1 MFRAFGA
8 KSAFSD
14 PPAMVF
20 ECVCVAAFVSV
31 TFIAFDM
38 PMIRAPRLAV
48 TYQPAVTPVI
58 ERTAV
63 GGSADISGGV
73 GRLTAPIAPAL
84 IAYEKIGA
92 AFGAERALPHL
103 PAVFGRP
110 SKRIILGVE
119 IGRAVRAF
127 VAFDPV
133 DGPLLKHDCLRWRIV
148 DTP

>member
-1 MFRAFGA
+1 MFCTFGA
-8 KSAFSD
+8 EGALSD
-14 PPAMVF
+14 LPAVIF
-20 ECVCVAAFVSV
+20 KCVCVAALVGVAFV
-31 TFIAFDM
+31 AFDM

-48 TYQPAVTPVI
+48 TYQPAVTPII

-63 GGSADISGGV
+63 IGSADISGGM
-73 GRLTAPIAPAL
+73 GRLIAPIAPAL
-84 IAYEKIGA
+84 AAYKKIGA
-92 AFGAERALPHL
+92 AFGAEGTLPHL

-119 IGRAVRAF
+119 IGRAVRTF